1 MNNKKT
7 NLTVTFTNTQHE
19 MLDFITFVLNHD
31 MINKSNF
38 FVDCMRSTLKNYIG
52 FPDDLEASVPDNKLL
67 EIAQNK
73 NEALIKSI
81 MGEENWNK
89 FQEGDD
95 Q

>member
-1 MNNKKT
+1 MSNKKT

-52 FPDDLEASVPDNKLL
+52 FPDDLEDSVPDDKLL

-89 FQEGDD
+89 FKEGDD